1 MNFDL
6 GPDERALREAIRELC
21 ARRFDLADLRANGMD
36 AGRWAALEDAGVFT
50 LRVPEDDGGLG
61 LGMTHAAV
69 AFEELGRALVPG
81 PVLETH
87 VARAHGVSAAPSGLI
102 ERDAQTIDHVEH
114 VRAIIVLDADG
125 AARLEPTDVE
135 VEPVEA
141 PLDPFTPAHRIGR
154 LGDGERIGGPE
165 AAGRMRTEATVLTA
179 AMLTGIA
186 AATTDAAVA
195 YAKEREQFGKPIG
208 SFQAVKHL
216 CADMYVRTEVARA
229 AVYAAACVLDDPG
242 AGDTAR
248 AVAGAK
254 LLAGEAA
261 VANGKTSIQVHG
273 GMGFTW
279 EVDQH
284 LYLKRAAVLRN
295 AFGGTHAHEEAMAA
309 CL

>member
-6 GPDERALREAIRELC
+6 SPDERALQDAIRELC
-21 ARRFDLADLRANGMD
+21 ARRFAPADLRAEGMS
-36 AGRWAALEDAGVFT
+36 AGRWGALEEAGVFT

-61 LGMTHAAV
+61 LGMTHAVV
-69 AFEELGRALVPG
+69 AFEDLGRALVPG
-81 PVLETH
+81 PIVETH
-87 VARAHGVSAAPSGLI
+87 VARAHGVPAPTSGLI
-102 ERDAQTIDHVEH
+102 ERAAPTIDHFEH
-114 VRAIIVLDADG
+114 LLAIVVLDAGG
-125 AARLEPTDVE
+125 AARLEPSDVE

-141 PLDPFTPAHRIGR
+141 PLDPFTPAHRIVS
-154 LGDGERIGGPE
+154 LGDGERVGGPDV
-165 AAGRMRTEATVLTA
+165 ASRMRAEATMLTA

-208 SFQAVKHL
+208 AFQAVKHL
-216 CADMYVRTEVARA
+216 CADMYVRMEVARA
-229 AVYAAACVLDDPG
+229 AVYAAACVLDDP
-242 AGDTAR
+242 AGDDGAR